1 VSRADGSGAPAAA
14 GYTGDVEPGGPAA
27 VRVLDEVVLRKV
39 SVGPMDNAA
48 YVLACRRTGER
59 LLVDAAAEPDRL
71 LVLVGAG
78 APGGGPGADADAV
91 PPGPLALVVTTH
103 RHRDHLGALAAVLAA
118 TGAPHAAGADDA
130 AAVAEAAGTTEP
142 RALAHGDV
150 LTVGALRLDVVALR
164 GHTPGAVALAY
175 REPDDARAP
184 GAVPGRVH
192 LLTGDSLFPGGPGRT
207 TDPAAFDSLMA
218 DLEARVFQRFRDDT
232 WVYPGHGRDT
242 TLGAE
247 RPHLPG
253 WRARG
258 W

>member
-1 VSRADGSGAPAAA
+1 VSAGAGSGGGARGDGAA
-14 GYTGDVEPGGPAA
+14 GATYTGDVEPGGPAA
-27 VRVLDEVVLRKV
+27 VRVLDDMVLRKV

-48 YVLACRRTGER
+48 YALVCRRTGER

-71 LVLVGAG
+71 LGVLRAG
-78 APGGGPGADADAV
+78 APDEAPA
-91 PPGPLALVVTTH
+91 GPLALVVTTH

-130 AAVAEAAGTTEP
+130 AAVAELAGTTVP
-142 RALAHGDV
+142 RALAHGEV
-150 LTVGALRLDVVALR
+150 VTVGALRLEVVALR

-175 REPDDARAP
+175 REPDDAHVP
-184 GAVPGRVH
+184 GSAPGRVH

-207 TDPAAFDSLMA
+207 ADAAAFASLMS
-218 DLEARVFQRFRDDT
+218 DLERRVFGRFGDDT

-247 RPHLPG
+247 RPHLAE